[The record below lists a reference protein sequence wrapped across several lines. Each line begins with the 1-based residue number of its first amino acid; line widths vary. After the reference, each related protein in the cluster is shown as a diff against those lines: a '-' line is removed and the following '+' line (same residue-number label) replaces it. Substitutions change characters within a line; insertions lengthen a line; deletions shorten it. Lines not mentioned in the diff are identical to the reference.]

1 MYFLDFS
8 HQSLCLFMDTIP
20 QNSTT
25 CLLLKKMR
33 SHYTHTC
40 APIYLFLYICI
51 DPTWSHSYHSNH
63 TQLFFLFTFLFLLLR
78 HHHWL
83 WSLEI
88 LISLS
93 LPRIKAIHFT
103 LQTNIMENKDTKSVM
118 KKENATLLP
127 PKRGQIK
134 AKIFEELVE
143 SVVSITTGGTGKK
156 SEQESSKSNHSSSK
170 ESKVWEQARGHCIE
184 AKYTLALLI

>member
-1 MYFLDFS
+1 
-8 HQSLCLFMDTIP
+8 MDTIP

-33 SHYTHTC
+33 SHYTNTHVL
-40 APIYLFLYICI
+40 PSLFLYILRPHLVLI
-51 DPTWSHSYHSNH
+51 IPH
-63 TQLFFLFTFLFLLLR
+63 TQLLLLFTFLLLLLH

-88 LISLS
+88 LIFLS
-93 LPRIKAIHFT
+93 LPKIKAIHST
-103 LQTNIMENKDTKSVM
+103 LQTIIMENKGTKLVM

-143 SVVSITTGGTGKK
+143 SVVRITTGGTGKK
-156 SEQESSKSNHSSSK
+156 SEQDSSKSNHSSSK
-170 ESKVWEQARGHCIE
+170 ESKVWEQARGH
-184 AKYTLALLI
+184 